1 MTHKYQIIAAFGV
14 SLFYLFKVFP
24 VSVRSVIHSL
34 ANCLVPGHR
43 VKKFD
48 YG

>member
-14 SLFYLFKVFP
+14 SLLCFFKIFP
-24 VSVRSVIHSL
+24 VSIKSVIHSL
-34 ANCLVPGHR
+34 SNGLVPGHR